1 MNRFDGFL
9 RWAWSILVVFALAFA
24 LGACSGDDGKDG
36 ADGAPGPEGPPGAE
50 GPPGPGASATPL
62 ESCDVCHSDGS
73 FASAPAAHEVYDVG
87 SFAAFAVTPSGADLV
102 VSFSATVDGAAA
114 TAATFRRAYVTDGT
128 LRTSLTDEIE
138 ADPALFV
145 NNGDG
150 TYSVRIVD
158 GVARFGGTNSRYLV
172 ILLNG
177 LNDLE
182 VAAVGDYPAA
192 IPLAGLASS
201 EACQGCH
208 GDSGEVGRFDPTNRG
223 GHYSAPMS
231 VDACVVCH
239 RPGDPLDPDNNEP
252 SYMKI
257 ARVVHGIHNS
267 HNFPDGEFVTDRD
280 NAYSITYPTY
290 MTNCSVC
297 HSDDNIVP
305 AVGVS
310 ALEAANAMPV
320 TGSGCLSCHGS
331 MESWTFPV
339 ELGFHDLITDPFA
352 HDCQTACHEPG
363 GLGQAKLVVTD
374 FHNGLTTG
382 RGGIVWNGVDTSVT
396 EGAKFVWEIT
406 GVVDDGTNLAI
417 SWQASYDGVGV
428 DPCNATPA
436 AGEPA
441 FHAIPPFTRPDG
453 TTQNRNNLSMLRSY
467 AQGDDFI
474 LGQSTSAPGQA
485 LSVNVTVDNTTC
497 AGGVATTTIPVDPDA
512 DATVGRVAL
521 QGKPWLVAI
530 DPDDEDGV
538 MQVRAKTPTYDWVVG
553 DGSPTLMARRDVVDT
568 GECLKCH
575 VGSLYQH
582 GGNRVDNVDMC
593 ILCHNSASNE
603 KNVRVGM
610 GVDAS
615 EAYDGRVGETFE
627 MKTMLHRI
635 HSSGVDGQPPYLVY
649 RNRGIYAFAPDV
661 SVLPNWPGTGQ
672 QVVYGSDPEVTTNHN
687 FHSADYPR
695 ALNACTAC
703 HDADFAVIP
712 VQAQAMATTVDAG
725 SEVWEDQLDDV
736 LQGAATTACVT
747 CHADSA
753 SKGHAYQ
760 NSWEPKEFPEGRQT
774 IIDAGN

>member
-1 MNRFDGFL
+1 MNRFEGWR
-9 RWAWSILVVFALAFA
+9 RWAWSILIVSAMAFA
-24 LGACSGDDGKDG
+24 LGGCDGKDG
-36 ADGAPGPEGPPGAE
+36 KDGLDGAPGPA
-50 GPPGPGASATPL
+50 GPPGPEGPAGPGASVTPL
-62 ESCDVCHSDGS
+62 EGCGVCHSDGS
-73 FASAPAAHEVYDVG
+73 VASAPAAHEVYDVG
-87 SFAAFAVTPSGADLV
+87 SFADFAVTPNGADLV
-102 VSFSATVDGAAA
+102 VSFSVTTDGELA
-114 TAATFRRAYVTDGT
+114 TAATFRRAYFSTGT
-128 LRTSLTDEIE
+128 VRTSLTDEIE
-138 ADPALFV
+138 ANPALFV

-158 GVARFGGTNSRYLV
+158 GVARFGGANGRYLV
-172 ILLNG
+172 VVLNG
-177 LNDLE
+177 LNELE
-182 VAAVGDYPAA
+182 IAAVGDYPAP
-192 IPLAGLASS
+192 IPLAGLASN

-208 GDSGEVGRFDPTNRG
+208 GDSGEVGRFDPENRG
-223 GHYSAPMS
+223 GHYSAPMAA
-231 VDACVVCH
+231 DACVVCH
-239 RPGDPLDPDNNEP
+239 RPDDPTTPDPDEP
-252 SYMKI
+252 SYMQFF
-257 ARVVHGIHNS
+257 RVVHGIHNS
-267 HNFPDGEFVTDRD
+267 HNFPAGEFVTDRD
-280 NAYSITYPTY
+280 NAYNVTYPTY

-297 HSDDNIVP
+297 HSADNILP
-305 AVGVS
+305 ATGDS
-310 ALEAANAMPV
+310 ALAAANAMPV
-320 TGSGCLSCHGS
+320 SGRGCLSCHGS

-339 ELGFHDLITDPFA
+339 ELGFHDLITDPFE

-363 GLGQAKLVVTD
+363 GLGQAKLIVTD
-374 FHNGLTTG
+374 FHNGLETG
-382 RGGIVWNGVDTSVT
+382 RGGIIFGGVDTSVT
-396 EGAKFVWEIT
+396 EGALFDWQIT
-406 GVVDDGTNLAI
+406 GVVDDGVNLAI

-428 DPCNATPA
+428 DPCNAA
-436 AGEPA
+436 AGVGAPV
-441 FHAIPPFTRPDG
+441 FHGDDG
-453 TTQNRNNLSMLRSY
+453 GNLSMLRSY

-485 LSVNVTVDNTTC
+485 LNVGVTNDNTTC
-497 AGGVATTTIPVDPDA
+497 AGGVATTTIPVDDVDA
-512 DATVGRVAL
+512 ERGIVAL
-521 QGKPWLVAI
+521 QGKPRVVSVL
-530 DPDDEDGV
+530 DPAGT
-538 MQVRAKTPTYDWVVG
+538 MAVRAVTPTYEWLVG
-553 DGSPTLMARRDVVDT
+553 DGSAPLMTRRDVVDT

-753 SKGHAYQ
+753 TKGHAYQ